1 MGGESYK
8 AKALKSEAP
17 KTEPIRERQV
27 GGRKPSTTCIIS
39 QEVEKMK
46 IYDIV
51 FAIAAIMGLYFI
63 DLDKHGIECLIS
75 GLVIGGYV
83 GWRMS
88 K

>member
-1 MGGESYK
+1 
-8 AKALKSEAP
+8 
-17 KTEPIRERQV
+17 
-27 GGRKPSTTCIIS
+27 
-39 QEVEKMK
+39 MK

-51 FAIAAIMGLYFI
+51 FAAAAIMGLYFI
-63 DLDKHGIECLIS
+63 DLDKHSIECLIS

>member
-1 MGGESYK
+1 M
-8 AKALKSEAP
+8 
-17 KTEPIRERQV
+17 KT
-27 GGRKPSTTCIIS
+27 
-39 QEVEKMK
+39 
-46 IYDIV
+46 YDIV

-63 DLDKHGIECLIS
+63 DLDKHDIECLIS